1 MTTRP
6 SCPDHHDL
14 ALDLARGRLDGEAA
28 ARAEA
33 VRRACPTCSAW
44 WREQLEGEVAA
55 AVDEAVAAALA
66 GLELPVRRPRRGWL
80 AAAAAL
86 VMALGAGGLWLAQ
99 RPEPVTPG
107 PDHRVAA
114 IEAFDF
120 ETPATH
126 PELVVSEADPVEP
139 ERAPV
144 EAARPTN
151 VPIPADDVRVA
162 AVTTARAV
170 AADAGSPIFAGDFD
184 TGDLGGWVPGT

>member
-14 ALDLARGRLDGEAA
+14 VLDLARGRLDDEAA

-33 VRRACPTCSAW
+33 ARRTCPTCSAW
-44 WREQLEGEVAA
+44 WREHLEGEVAA
-55 AVDEAVAAALA
+55 AVDEAVAAAFA

-120 ETPATH
+120 ESPAER
-126 PELVVSEADPVEP
+126 PELVVSESDPVEP
-139 ERAPV
+139 EHALVAAAP
-144 EAARPTN
+144 PTS
-151 VPIPADDVRVA
+151 VPMPTGDVRVA
-162 AVTTARAV
+162 AVTPARA
-170 AADAGSPIFAGDFD
+170 APADAGTPIFAGDFE
-184 TGDLGGWVPGT
+184 TGDLGGWVPGA

>member
-1 MTTRP
+1 MNRP

-14 ALDLARGRLDGEAA
+14 ALDLARGRLDDEAA

-33 VRRACPTCSAW
+33 ARRTCPTCSAW
-44 WREQLEGEVAA
+44 WREHLEGEVAA

-66 GLELPVRRPRRGWL
+66 GLELPVRRPRRTWL

-107 PDHRVAA
+107 PDRRVAA

-120 ETPATH
+120 ESPATH

-144 EAARPTN
+144 EAAPPTS
-151 VPIPADDVRVA
+151 VQAPADDIRV
-162 AVTTARAV
+162 VTVTPTQAETAH
-170 AADAGSPIFAGDFD
+170 ADSPIFTGGFD

>member
-6 SCPDHHDL
+6 CCPDHHDL
-14 ALDLARGRLDGEAA
+14 VLDLARGRLDDEAA
-28 ARAEA
+28 ARAET
-33 VRRACPTCSAW
+33 VRRTCPTCAAW
-44 WREQLEGEVAA
+44 WHEQLEGELAA
-55 AVDEAVAAALA
+55 AVDEVVAAALA
-66 GLELPVRRPRRGWL
+66 GLELPARWPRRGWL

-107 PDHRVAA
+107 PDHLVAA

-120 ETPATH
+120 ESPATR
-126 PELVVSEADPVEP
+126 PELVVSQAGPVKP

-144 EAARPTN
+144 EAAPQTS
-151 VPIPADDVRVA
+151 VPIPAADVRVA
-162 AVTTARAV
+162 AVTPARPA
-170 AADAGSPIFAGDFD
+170 AADAGSPIFAGDFE